1 MKVLDFGIENVM
13 EVYEGPGGLLWEML
27 MGELIHCGGE
37 ESTRALARDAGI
49 REGMKVLDI
58 CSALG
63 GPARL
68 LAREFGAQVTG
79 LDATPRMIQ
88 EAIRRTEEAGLSDRV
103 TFKHGNALDLP
114 FRRGTFDVVW
124 GEDAW
129 CYVTDKAR
137 LVREAARV
145 LKPGGVLAFTDWVQ
159 TGDMSDEEMEA
170 LYAFMAFPYM
180 ETIPGYVALV
190 QQAGLVLT
198 HAADLS
204 PHFRECMRAYE
215 SDLQE
220 RLKPAVIHQFGQEVY
235 EAALAGVSLW
245 RKAAD
250 EGKVGRG
257 RFIARKPDQPTV
269 SV

>member
-1 MKVLDFGIENVM
+1 MKVLDYGIENVM
-13 EVYEGPGGLLWEML
+13 EVYEGPGGALWEML

-37 ESTRALARDAGI
+37 DSTRALAQIAEI

-68 LAREFGAQVTG
+68 LAREFGAYVTG

-88 EAIRRTEEAGLSDRV
+88 EAVRRTEEAGLSDQV

-114 FRRGTFDVVW
+114 FRGGTFDVVW

-137 LVREAARV
+137 LIGEAARV

-159 TGDMSDEEMEA
+159 TGEMSDDEMEA
-170 LYAFMAFPYM
+170 LYGFMAFPYM
-180 ETIPGYVALV
+180 ETIPGYVQLI
-190 QQAGLVLT
+190 QQAGLRVT
-198 HAADLS
+198 HTADMS
-204 PHFRECMRAYE
+204 AHFRECMHTYE

-220 RLKPAVIHQFGQEVY
+220 RLKPAVIQQFGQGFFD
-235 EAALAGVSLW
+235 AALAGVALW

-257 RFIARKPDQPTV
+257 RFVARKPG
-269 SV
+269 

>member
-1 MKVLDFGIENVM
+1 MRVLDYGIENVM
-13 EVYEGPGGLLWEML
+13 EVYEGPGGALWEML

-37 ESTRALARDAGI
+37 ESTRTLAQIAEI
-49 REGMKVLDI
+49 REGMRVLDI

-68 LAREFGAQVTG
+68 LAREFGAYVTG

-88 EAIRRTEEAGLSDRV
+88 EAVRRTEEAGLSDRV
-103 TFKHGNALDLP
+103 MFKHGNALDLP

-129 CYVTDKAR
+129 CYVTDKDR
-137 LVREAARV
+137 LIREAARV

-159 TGDMSDEEMEA
+159 TAEMSDDEMEA
-170 LYAFMAFPYM
+170 LYGFMAFPYM
-180 ETIPGYVALV
+180 ETIPGYVQLI
-190 QQAGLVLT
+190 QQAGLAVT
-198 HAADLS
+198 HTADMS
-204 PHFRECMRAYE
+204 SHFRECMHAYE

-220 RLKPAVIHQFGQEVY
+220 RLKPAVVQQFGQEFFD
-235 EAALAGVSLW
+235 AALAGVALW

-257 RFIARKPDQPTV
+257 RFVARKPG
-269 SV
+269 